1 MVRRKTAAIALIVAT
16 SIGAVQLGAQTATVV
31 EKRPAKNLVQ
41 PNVSELARKLN
52 LSGSVKIEVTIARDG
67 TVKRTR
73 VLGGHPLLAQDAERA
88 ALHSTFEPGPQETIE
103 TIEFKFSANN

>member
-1 MVRRKTAAIALIVAT
+1 MVSRKTSVIALAVAIFVGT
-16 SIGAVQLGAQTATVV
+16 LKVGAQTAAVV

-41 PNVSELARKLN
+41 PNVSALARKLN
-52 LSGSVKIEVTIARDG
+52 LSGSVKIEITIAKDG
-67 TVKRTR
+67 SVKSTR

-88 ALHSTFEPGPQETIE
+88 ALSSTFEPGPKETIE